1 MNKDDELRQIMREM
15 LEAKR
20 DEGLARMSERDRR
33 VVGIAQGIS
42 TREVQKMLA
51 AQRAKALFWPFSQA
65 MVASALLFML
75 FAFGLVQSV
84 MGQSIGPLASIGV
97 LICAALVMASVAQLT
112 LQARQQ

>member
-1 MNKDDELRQIMREM
+1 MNEDDELREIMREM

-20 DEGLARMSERDRR
+20 DEEFASMSERDRR
-33 VVGIAQGIS
+33 VVGIAQGMS
-42 TREVQKMLA
+42 PREVKKMLA

-65 MVASALLFML
+65 MAASAVLFML
-75 FAFGLVQSV
+75 FAFGFVQSV

-97 LICAALVMASVAQLT
+97 LICAALVMASVAQLA